1 VTTFVCFHSLKG
13 GTGKTT
19 LASNLAA
26 FNASKGLNVCL
37 MDFDFRAPSLHV
49 FFKEKPNFWLNDFFN
64 DKCNIHEALCQIK
77 HPGVGK
83 LVVGFANPSTEAMR
97 EMMTKDRDWEANAL
111 RHILSTK
118 NEMQKEG
125 YDHVIFDT
133 SPGIQYSS
141 FNAMAASNLVV
152 LVMNRDE
159 LFRGD
164 IVEFVNK
171 IYKQLG
177 RRIGIALNKVLF
189 CSDESEKKGSEE
201 TSKRSADLRKNVEAK
216 FGCPVL
222 ALIPCFCEIL
232 VGGYKVYALQQPN
245 HPFVAEVAALAT
257 HIGEKTA
264 G

>member
-1 VTTFVCFHSLKG
+1 MTTFVSFHSLKG

-26 FNASKGLNVCL
+26 FKASKGLNVCL

-49 FFKEKPNFWLNDFFN
+49 FFKEKPVFWLNDFFN
-64 DKCNIHEALCQIK
+64 DKCKIHEALCQIK
-77 HPGVGK
+77 HSGSGK

-97 EMMTKDRDWEANAL
+97 EMMTRDRDWEANAL
-111 RHILSTK
+111 RRILSTK

-125 YDHVIFDT
+125 YDLVIFDT

-141 FNAMAASNLVV
+141 FNAMAASNLVI

-189 CSDESEKKGSEE
+189 CTGEEEKKEPE
-201 TSKRSADLRKNVEAK
+201 DVDKRSADLRKNVEAK

-245 HPFVAEVAALAT
+245 HPFVTEVATLAT
-257 HIGEKTA
+257 NIGEKTA
-264 G
+264 A